1 MRAAV
6 PREVNTELREGDPK
20 QESPRH
26 PHLRQGGEGMDGPD
40 VQRQTHPKGILKGVT
55 SEQDLGS
62 K

>member
-1 MRAAV
+1 M
-6 PREVNTELREGDPK
+6 NTELREGDPK

-26 PHLRQGGEGMDGPD
+26 LPPEARGGERM
-40 VQRQTHPKGILKGVT
+40 VQMYRDTSDLKGVT